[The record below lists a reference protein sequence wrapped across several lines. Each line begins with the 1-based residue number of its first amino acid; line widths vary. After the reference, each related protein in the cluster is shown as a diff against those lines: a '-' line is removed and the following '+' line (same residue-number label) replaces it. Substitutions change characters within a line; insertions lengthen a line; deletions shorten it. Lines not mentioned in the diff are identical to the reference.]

1 MNFELYDEQ
10 EFKEY
15 LETLP
20 IKSRMRLLALI
31 QAIEDAGMVESMKRS
46 WVSKIQKNLYEIR
59 LETNGLYPR
68 ALFFKVIE
76 SQDTSNNE
84 PRYVITNTFSKKT
97 NKTPVAEINKSLNRR
112 TRYYKWLETNS

>member
-10 EFKEY
+10 EFKKY

-31 QAIEDAGMVESMKRS
+31 QSIEDAGIVESMKIG

-76 SQDTSNNE
+76 SQDTSNGE
-84 PRYVITNTFSKKT
+84 PRYVITNVFSKKT
-97 NKTPVAEINKSLNRR
+97 NKTPVAEIKKSLKRR
-112 TRYYKWLETNS
+112 KRYDE

>member
-10 EFKEY
+10 EFKKY

-20 IKSRMRLLALI
+20 RKSRMRLLALI
-31 QAIEDAGMVESMKRS
+31 QSIEDAGIVESMKIG

-76 SQDTSNNE
+76 SQD
-84 PRYVITNTFSKKT
+84 R
-97 NKTPVAEINKSLNRR
+97 KSVV
-112 TRYYKWLETNS
+112 

>member
-76 SQDTSNNE
+76 SQDKSNNE
-84 PRYVITNTFSKKT
+84 PRYVITNAFSKKT

-112 TRYYKWLETNS
+112 TRYYK

>member
-10 EFKEY
+10 EFKKY

-31 QAIEDAGMVESMKRS
+31 QAIEEAGIVESMKRG

-59 LETNGLYPR
+59 LETNGLFPR

-76 SQDTSNNE
+76 SQDASNDE
-84 PRYVITNTFSKKT
+84 PRYVITNAFSKKK
-97 NKTPVAEINKSLNRR
+97 NKTPIAEINKSLNRR
-112 TRYYKWLETNS
+112 TRYYKWIETNS

>member
-15 LETLP
+15 LGTLP
-20 IKSRMRLLALI
+20 RKSRMRLLALI
-31 QAIEDAGMVESMKRS
+31 QAIEDAGMVESMKRG

-76 SQDTSNNE
+76 SQDTSNNK
-84 PRYVITNTFSKKT
+84 PRYVITNAFSKKT

-112 TRYYKWLETNS
+112 TRYYK

>member
-46 WVSKIQKNLYEIR
+46 WDSKIQKNLYEIR

-84 PRYVITNTFSKKT
+84 PRYVITNAFSKKT

>member
-15 LETLP
+15 LGTLP

-31 QAIEDAGMVESMKRS
+31 QAIEDAGMVESMKRG

-59 LETNGLYPR
+59 LETNGLFPR

-76 SQDTSNNE
+76 SQAPSNNE
-84 PRYVITNTFSKKT
+84 PRYVITNAFSKKT
-97 NKTPVAEINKSLNRR
+97 NRTPVIEINKSLNRR
-112 TRYYKWLETNS
+112 ARYYK

>member
-10 EFKEY
+10 EFKKY

-20 IKSRMRLLALI
+20 RKSRMRLLALI
-31 QAIEDAGMVESMKRS
+31 QSIEDAGIVESMKIG

-76 SQDTSNNE
+76 SQDTSNGE
-84 PRYVITNTFSKKT
+84 PRYVITNAFSKKT
-97 NKTPVAEINKSLNRR
+97 NKTPVAEIKKSLNLRK
-112 TRYYKWLETNS
+112 RYDE